1 MDKLHLLSVLKEYAR
16 KFPHRFHMPGHK
28 GDARF
33 TRLFKGARL
42 DITELYFSDNLQDP
56 TGVIRLAENDVAAR
70 LGAQR
75 SFFLTDGSTCGIYA
89 MLFAVAHKGKKIIV
103 NRNAHKSVFNAC
115 EVMKIEPVVLNQNVI
130 EGVMVPPS
138 ADDVEKTLEEHPDA
152 IGVLLTYPDYYG
164 VAFDLKKVSSA
175 SSR

>member
-1 MDKLHLLSVLKEYAR
+1 
-16 KFPHRFHMPGHK
+16 
-28 GDARF
+28 
-33 TRLFKGARL
+33 
-42 DITELYFSDNLQDP
+42 
-56 TGVIRLAENDVAAR
+56 
-70 LGAQR
+70 
-75 SFFLTDGSTCGIYA
+75 

-164 VAFDLKKVSSA
+164 VAFDLKKVAEAVKRAKKVLLIDGAHGDSERREHRL
-175 SSR
+175 SRRRGGQRQPLPHHQPELSHHGFRRICGKVHERERQGGFHEAAGRTHPDEAAPLQCGL